1 MGKPASVEAGEGAEV
16 TPGYLP
22 DWDDEGVL
30 VWRVV
35 EENAWSS
42 SEWRARDWAA
52 EMRNGAMLKN
62 EVDMDE
68 KKMCVAQKQEKTN
81 EDEETDVVS
90 VENWKEDSDRERV
103 WPK

>member
-1 MGKPASVEAGEGAEV
+1 M
-16 TPGYLP
+16 
-22 DWDDEGVL
+22 
-30 VWRVV
+30 
-35 EENAWSS
+35 
-42 SEWRARDWAA
+42 RDWAA
-52 EMRNGAMLKN
+52 EMRNGAMLKI

-68 KKMCVAQKQEKTN
+68 KMMCVAQKQEKTN